1 MRAAHLVCLISLL
14 LGTVEVFAVTRAI
27 FEAKSPVKVFKKANG
42 LKENKKKPV
51 IRIIKKP
58 LKTCFLLL
66 FFVVVLFW
74 GCLEYAEW
82 FRGFTGIE
90 CMCMYV
96 GCF

>member
-1 MRAAHLVCLISLL
+1 MQSS
-14 LGTVEVFAVTRAI
+14 GEVSRR
-27 FEAKSPVKVFKKANG
+27 KSPGKVSKKANG

-82 FRGFTGIE
+82 FVGSLALSVCV
-90 CMCMYV
+90 CMWV
-96 GCF
+96 VFDRKF